1 MKRKIEVVIT
11 DGNTTVNE
19 LHRGD
24 ETIAEVLKQHGFNWM
39 HGTLCVNGA
48 AIPEESEKDFISC
61 PISDFAPS
69 FKRYAKIKINCQ
81 TPANDPSKLTDKQ
94 LAKLREKQKKTE
106 SADSQ

>member
-1 MKRKIEVVIT
+1 MKRKIEVVIS

-24 ETIAEVLKQHGFNWM
+24 ETIADVLKQHGFNWM
-39 HGTLCVNGA
+39 HGTLRINGA
-48 AIPEESEKDFISC
+48 AIPEEPEKDFISF
-61 PISDFAPS
+61 PIIDFTQS
-69 FKRYAKIKINCQ
+69 FKSYAKIKISCQ

-94 LAKLREKQKKTE
+94 LAKLREKQKKAE